1 MGSYTQKEIYM
12 INQEKVA
19 LMTKLAS
26 YEEKEGKKNIPLSKY
41 YREDYVG
48 LKMVNTGIIVTLAY
62 ILVLAILV
70 FVNIDKMMTELA
82 NMDYIQLG
90 TNVLIGYV
98 IVLVAYMVISYVVY
112 SVKFRRVRDSLNEYN
127 GNLKKLYNIYKD
139 EEFSENRGIENV

>member
-1 MGSYTQKEIYM
+1 MGNYTQKEIYM

-139 EEFSENRGIENV
+139 EEFSEKRGIENV

>member
-1 MGSYTQKEIYM
+1 M

-41 YREDYVG
+41 YREVYVG

-139 EEFSENRGIENV
+139 EEFSEKRGIENV

>member
-1 MGSYTQKEIYM
+1 M

-139 EEFSENRGIENV
+139 EEFSEKRGIENV

>member
-1 MGSYTQKEIYM
+1 
-12 INQEKVA
+12 
-19 LMTKLAS
+19 MTKLAS

-139 EEFSENRGIENV
+139 EEFSEKRGIENV